1 MKLICPNC
9 QKRIDDDS
17 SEVAAVHATYQIYLL
32 MEGGGTLT
40 EATKALCIAAY
51 KIGHRY
57 KNILDLFGNYDYR
70 KIRKLIT
77 DPQLITGQI
86 STLTQAF
93 AFCLGLGRA
102 SILTADDAYDAFVES
117 RKAMKEGREDFF
129 QIHREPDFDMDGLP
143 YPFDAEDVVFL
154 KPFKPQGAAWA
165 PKKTQRQTEE
175 PAATGSSK
183 GGSP

>member
-17 SEVAAVHATYQIYLL
+17 SEVAAVRATYEIYRL
-32 MEGGGTLT
+32 MAECGTLK
-40 EATKALCIAAY
+40 EATLAVCIAAY
-51 KIGHRY
+51 KLGDRY
-57 KNILDLFGNYDYR
+57 KSIIDLFDNYDYR
-70 KIRKLIT
+70 KIRELIT
-77 DPQLITGQI
+77 DPQLNSGQI

-117 RKAMKEGREDFF
+117 RKAMKEGREDIF

-143 YPFDAEDVVFL
+143 YPFDAEDVVF
-154 KPFKPQGAAWA
+154 
-165 PKKTQRQTEE
+165 
-175 PAATGSSK
+175 
-183 GGSP
+183 